1 MQMRHLKIQ
10 AGVFLLAK
18 AVLFLLPQ
26 DGRRKTVHK
35 NIFFTNRFSYENSNT
50 ASIKRRNVAGSHA
63 SSVGHH
69 LSQ

>member
-26 DGRRKTVHK
+26 DGRRKAVHK
-35 NIFFTNRFSYENSNT
+35 NIFFTNRFSYVAVA

-69 LSQ
+69 PSQ